1 MSRSFTVEVLINAK
15 NNAGAVF
22 SQFKKGF
29 GDALGIP
36 ASWGDA
42 ANMLGSALG
51 NVVRQLPQLVME
63 TAKLGIQS
71 EAMTRRFTAFAGS
84 TDRASEFLDAFQ
96 KASDGTIDRLSA
108 MEGATKLLGMGLV
121 DNADEMETMVA
132 IAVKMGDQTMSAGDR
147 IRDFAMLLAN
157 QSTPRL
163 DNFNISSGKARKLI
177 DELLKSGQA
186 ISREQAFKMAVMQE
200 GARSLEILGDTSE
213 LAATKMARLQ
223 AAVKDA
229 QLDFGEMIVE
239 FVSGAGDTDE
249 LAQRIRGLR
258 ETVKQTSFVIEH
270 GARWWRGFM
279 QSLGDTT
286 EAAERAREEMKHHPK
301 VIEAILEA
309 HGKWQGDEE
318 NTRWEIE
325 QTQIALAEQQK
336 ALEIEAA
343 KLSEVSFLTDE
354 ASVSFRDFG
363 GTQEET
369 MFAVLLASEAI
380 EAERLALAAETLAAQ
395 NARIA
400 HLDLAQTLMDATAA
414 QIAMVAIQQLKQA
427 LDEGTITF
435 DEYNI
440 AVTQT
445 QLAFGLATPESQAL
459 AVNIGALTTAL
470 ENGDIRATDFNEALA
485 VLQAQA
491 EAGTIK
497 ANALGAAIRAI
508 PSRKVITIETRM
520 SQIVARGGGF
530 QEAQFGGIARGG
542 PVLVGEGGPEFVFPP
557 AGSRITPINRSTT
570 NQFNMTVN
578 TRATTPSVTQDF
590 QLMQAMMQ

>member
-1 MSRSFTVEVLINAK
+1 MSRSFTVEILINAK
-15 NNAGAVF
+15 NNAGAVLG
-22 SQFKKGF
+22 QFKKGF
-29 GDALGIP
+29 GDALAIP
-36 ASWGDA
+36 TSWGDA

-51 NVVRQLPQLVME
+51 NVVRQLPRLVIE

-71 EAMTRRFTAFAGS
+71 EAVTRRFTAFAGS
-84 TDRASEFLDAFQ
+84 TERAEEFLISFQ
-96 KASDGTIDRLSA
+96 KASDGTIDRMSA

-186 ISREQAFKMAVMQE
+186 ISREQAFKMAVMAE
-200 GARSLEILGDTSE
+200 GAKSLEILGDTSE
-213 LAATKMARLQ
+213 LAATKMAKLQ

-239 FVSGAGDTDE
+239 FIGGAEGTDE
-249 LAQRIRGLR
+249 LARRIRGLR
-258 ETVKQTSFVIEH
+258 ETVEQTSFVVEH

-286 EAAERAREEMKHHPK
+286 AAAERARDEMKHHPK
-301 VIEAILEA
+301 VIEAILDA
-309 HGKWQGDEE
+309 HGKWQDDEE
-318 NTRWEIE
+318 NTRWQLE
-325 QTQIALAEQQK
+325 QTQIALAEQQE
-336 ALEIEAA
+336 ALAIEA
-343 KLSEVSFLTDE
+343 KKISEVSFLTDE
-354 ASVSFRDFG
+354 ASISFRDFG

-369 MFAVLLASEAI
+369 MFAVLAAVEAL
-380 EAERLALAAETLAAQ
+380 EAERLALEAETLAAQ

-400 HLDLAQTLMDATAA
+400 QLDLAQTLMDATAA
-414 QIAMVAIQQLKQA
+414 QIAQVAIQQLKQA

-435 DEYNI
+435 GEYNI

-470 ENGDIRATDFNEALA
+470 ADGDIRATDFNEALA

-508 PSRKVITIETRM
+508 PSHKVVTIETRM
-520 SQIVARGGGF
+520 QTIIERGGGF
-530 QEAQFGGIARGG
+530 QQFQFGGVSRGG
-542 PVLVGEGGPEFVFPP
+542 PALVGEAGPEFIFPP
-557 AGSRITPINRSTT
+557 AGTRIVPINQSTT

-590 QLMQAMMQ
+590 QLMQAMVQ